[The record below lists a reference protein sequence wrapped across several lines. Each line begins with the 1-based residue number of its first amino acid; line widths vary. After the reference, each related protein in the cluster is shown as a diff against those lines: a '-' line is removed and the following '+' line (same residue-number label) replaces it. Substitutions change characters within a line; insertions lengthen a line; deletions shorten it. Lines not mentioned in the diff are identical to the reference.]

1 MYAYG
6 KVFQFQQM
14 SSVQL
19 QQSQSHKSHPQQS
32 HPQQSYP
39 PPESHHTIQSLD
51 RANDGVH

>member
-14 SSVQL
+14 SSQ
-19 QQSQSHKSHPQQS
+19 QAQPDQSQTQHP
-32 HPQQSYP
+32 P
-39 PPESHHTIQSLD
+39 TTQSLD

>member
-19 QQSQSHKSHPQQS
+19 QQSQSHKSHTQQS
-32 HPQQSYP
+32 HPPSP
-39 PPESHHTIQSLD
+39 TTQSLD

>member
-39 PPESHHTIQSLD
+39 PGPTTQSLD